1 MKSIRADVREVTIR
15 LMVCV
20 GLIFVLAGCTR
31 VNSGVGGMFNFDT
44 NLKVIFDVKDNINPD
59 EKHTPSPVYVRFY
72 ELKSDKRFIRAK
84 FLELFERDE
93 ALLGDELITKQ
104 ELKRIAPKEPR
115 EEHFVVDNE
124 TRYVA
129 LFAEFFQYKNSK
141 YKVIFPVTSNNVIEN
156 TVRIELNDTNL
167 LLRSAK

>member
-1 MKSIRADVREVTIR
+1 MKSIGAGVRGATLR
-15 LMVCV
+15 LVVCF
-20 GLIFVLAGCTR
+20 GLMFVLAGCAR
-31 VNSGVGGMFNFDT
+31 VNSGVGGMFDFDT
-44 NLKVIFDVKDNINPD
+44 DLKVIFEVKDNINPD
-59 EKHTPSPVYVRFY
+59 EKHTPSPVYIRFY
-72 ELKSDKRFIRAK
+72 ELKSDKRFNRAK

-93 ALLGDELITKQ
+93 ELLGDELITKQ

-115 EEHFVVDNE
+115 EERFVVDKE

-156 TVRIELNDTNL
+156 TVRIELSDTNL